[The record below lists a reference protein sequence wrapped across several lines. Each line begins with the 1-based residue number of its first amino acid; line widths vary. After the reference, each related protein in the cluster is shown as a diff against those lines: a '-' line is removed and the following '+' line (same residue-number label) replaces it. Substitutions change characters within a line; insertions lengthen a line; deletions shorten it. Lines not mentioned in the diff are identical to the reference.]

1 MAIKQKITATSI
13 KNLTVEQ
20 ERLND
25 TEISGF
31 HARISPK
38 GAIKYYFYYR
48 LNGKQRNYLIGS
60 AEALT
65 PAQARDIAKEKAG
78 LVAKGEDVQAS
89 RHEAKKREMRKSLTL
104 GRYLE
109 EHYKAYLVAMN
120 PNSAHKAY
128 LCIANS
134 FKHLAHKPMDEI
146 TAWDIQQWISERRKL
161 GRAPATIT
169 YAVNRLRAAFNR
181 AVEWEFIDSH
191 NLAKVKVIHQDNTR
205 IRYLSKEEE
214 KALLAALSNRDAQ
227 LRESQ
232 PVIPIRG
239 HQAPTAHA
247 GRYVDYLEPLVVMAM
262 HTGLRKNELLT
273 LRWENISLPNRYLT
287 IRSENAKSKKRRT
300 VPLNDT
306 VFHLL
311 EAWRA
316 QNPNG
321 DFVFVHRGQPVS
333 FFSYQWRNLLNE
345 AKIEQFRF
353 HDLRHH
359 FASKLVMAGVD
370 LNTVRELLGHAD
382 LKMTLRYAHLAPEHK
397 AAAVNLIG

>member
-48 LNGKQRNYLIGS
+48 LKGKQRNYLIGS

-120 PNSAHKAY
+120 PNSARKAY

-134 FKHLAHKPMDEI
+134 FKHLAHKPLDDI

-191 NLAKVKVIHQDNTR
+191 TLGKVKVIHQDNTR
-205 IRYLSKEEE
+205 VRYLSKEEE
-214 KALLAALSNRDAQ
+214 KALLAALTSRDAR
-227 LRESQ
+227 LRESL
-232 PVIPIRG
+232 
-239 HQAPTAHA
+239 ASTAHA
-247 GRYVDYLEPLVVMAM
+247 GRYVDYLEPLIVMAM
-262 HTGLRKNELLT
+262 HTGLRRGELLT
-273 LRWENISLPNRYLT
+273 LRWEHISLPNRYLT

-311 EAWRA
+311 DAWRV
-316 QNPNG
+316 QNPSA
-321 DFVFVHRGQPVS
+321 DFVFVHHGQPVS
-333 FFSYQWRNLLNE
+333 FFSYPWRNLLKE

>member
-48 LNGKQRNYLIGS
+48 LKGKQRNYLIGS

-120 PNSAHKAY
+120 PNSARKAY

-134 FKHLAHKPMDEI
+134 FKHLAHKPLDDI

-191 NLAKVKVIHQDNTR
+191 TLGKVKVIHQDNTR
-205 IRYLSKEEE
+205 VRYLSKEEE
-214 KALLAALSNRDAQ
+214 KALLAALTSRDAR
-227 LRESQ
+227 LRESL
-232 PVIPIRG
+232 
-239 HQAPTAHA
+239 ASTAHA
-247 GRYVDYLEPLVVMAM
+247 GRYVDYLEPLIVMAM
-262 HTGLRKNELLT
+262 HTGLRRGELLT
-273 LRWENISLPNRYLT
+273 LRWEHISLPNRYLT

-311 EAWRA
+311 DAWRV
-316 QNPNG
+316 QNPSA
-321 DFVFVHRGQPVS
+321 DFVFAHHGQPVS
-333 FFSYQWRNLLNE
+333 FFSYPWRNLLKE